1 MDISPDHQNKLYNK
15 KILEKIWQPQQKLHP
30 LLCRAVCSSTHL
42 LPLPALVHRLLAPK
56 TDLVRHSFIFNDPE
70 KAEKLFPVPVL
81 QCLQV
86 KQMAP
91 SAQAGERWRL
101 VISDGQ
107 HYVQTM
113 LATKANH
120 VVRDGKLERGCF
132 IRVKQYQPNS
142 VKGKKYVMRSRWPD
156 DSRRA

>member
-1 MDISPDHQNKLYNK
+1 MEAASQALSRGA
-15 KILEKIWQPQQKLHP
+15 LEYVLSS
-30 LLCRAVCSSTHL
+30 LVAVQLMTDNVWCS
-42 LPLPALVHRLLAPK
+42 A
-56 TDLVRHSFIFNDPE
+56 IFNDTD
-70 KAEKLFPVPVL
+70 KAEKLFPVAVL

-101 VISDGQ
+101 VVSDGE

-120 VVRDGKLERGCF
+120 VVHDGKLVRNCF
-132 IRVKQYQPNS
+132 IRVKQYQPNN
-142 VKGKKYVMRSRWPD
+142 VKGKKYVPHYTDGPECKLTPSLA
-156 DSRRA
+156 SSSSLTSK